1 MRLAHHLLRHP
12 SGVWHFRIIVPKEL
26 RSFLRLS
33 VLKRSLGT
41 RDPTMAHPWAYALG
55 ERCAEMFATA
65 RPGMGGAGMSEMS
78 DDWNDDYQ
86 GFFSTGK
93 SPAINGMP

>member
-1 MRLAHHLLRHP
+1 
-12 SGVWHFRIIVPKEL
+12 
-26 RSFLRLS
+26 
-33 VLKRSLGT
+33 
-41 RDPTMAHPWAYALG
+41 MAHPWAYALG

-65 RPGMGGAGMSEMS
+65 RAGMGGAGMSEMS